1 MRSALYHKVAQ
12 PQRTKG
18 DNLCNSGQKPALRS
32 RNATDRRV
40 QKTRE
45 LLSVALASLI
55 SEKPYDSIVIKEI
68 LDRANV
74 GRSTFYSHF
83 ADKDDLLVSN
93 IHGMV
98 ETVRSA
104 KQRRSPNWHERVLWF
119 SLPIF
124 EYHYGHRHDGQLSM
138 GDRGRAILHDRLRQV
153 LTEMIA
159 DTVRAEFA
167 RRRKAS
173 KLMPANLIVQ
183 YVASTFVLVLDWW
196 IDTKKPLPPKEIDE
210 LFLAMVLPTLSSAR
224 A

>member
-1 MRSALYHKVAQ
+1 MRKQPYHKVAQ
-12 PQRTKG
+12 RQRTKRRK
-18 DNLCNSGQKPALRS
+18 LYNSGQKPTLRS
-32 RNATDRRV
+32 RKSTDRRV
-40 QKTRE
+40 QKTQE
-45 LLSVALASLI
+45 SLSAALASLI
-55 SEKPYDSIVIKEI
+55 AEKSYDSIAIKEI

-74 GRSTFYSHF
+74 GRSTFYTHF
-83 ADKDDLLVSN
+83 SDKDDLLVSN
-93 IHGMV
+93 IYGMV

-104 KQRRSPNWHERVLWF
+104 KLRRSPTWHERVLWF

-153 LTEMIA
+153 LAEMLA

-167 RRRKAS
+167 GRRKAS
-173 KLMPANLIVQ
+173 KSMPADLIVQ

-196 IDTKKPLPPKEIDE
+196 IDAKKPLPPKEIDE